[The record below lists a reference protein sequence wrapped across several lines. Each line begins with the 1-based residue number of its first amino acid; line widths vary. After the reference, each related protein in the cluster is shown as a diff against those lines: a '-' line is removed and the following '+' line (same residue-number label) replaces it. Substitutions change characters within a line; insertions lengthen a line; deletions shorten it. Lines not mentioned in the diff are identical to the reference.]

1 MTNHKFTK
9 KQFAALGLR
18 KSEAGDYIF
27 INPNEANQSK
37 YNPVDKRK
45 ANQKDGIKVPSNK
58 ES

>member
-9 KQFAALGLR
+9 KQFGALGLR

-27 INPNEANQSK
+27 IDPNEAQKSK

-45 ANQKDGIKVPSNK
+45 SNVNDAVTFSNNK
-58 ES
+58 EK